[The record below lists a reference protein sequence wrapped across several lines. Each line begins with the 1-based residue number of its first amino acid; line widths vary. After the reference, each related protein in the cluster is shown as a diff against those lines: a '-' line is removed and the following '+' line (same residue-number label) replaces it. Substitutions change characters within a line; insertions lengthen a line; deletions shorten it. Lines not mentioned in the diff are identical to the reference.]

1 MHHMLAQAVI
11 GYCELSMH
19 SEKQYSKNHVDK
31 AGAIL
36 AQPNVAE
43 RSPEDFAQAMQV
55 LSFWRSLH
63 ENPLED
69 AVELSRRVASAC
81 DARVVM
87 AKRLKRTSSIMRKL
101 VRMPDMKLSRMQDI
115 GGCRAIV
122 STNKKVGKVV
132 RDLKKKKDFR
142 IKDYQQKPKDD
153 GYRSVHLIGKFR
165 DDNGNKR
172 EIEIQIRSAAQH
184 AWATSVEIIDLFT
197 GQAIKANMG
206 LPDWRAFFLAASEQI
221 QLIETISFYN
231 QLSHDALASE
241 IYDRLAYDRLRHASQ
256 RTVDNLIKL
265 EELERKLGILRRF
278 SGFAAS
284 LQAADDHMAEQQTSG
299 YVLLS
304 IDTEL
309 QEVDVK
315 LFAEDQFATGN
326 SMYLQA
332 EMASASQPHISV
344 ALVSSD
350 AVGGIKEAYPNYFAD
365 SSEFVKYMSASVE
378 AIRHYNPNKVGRA
391 IRKLFQS

>member
-1 MHHMLAQAVI
+1 MP
-11 GYCELSMH
+11 
-19 SEKQYSKNHVDK
+19 SEKHHSKNHVDR
-31 AGAIL
+31 AGVVL

-43 RSPEDFAQAMQV
+43 QKPAEFAEAMRV

-63 ENPLED
+63 EEPLEE
-69 AVELSRRVASAC
+69 AVELTKRAALGC
-81 DARVVM
+81 DSRVVM

-122 STNKKVGKVV
+122 STSKKVSKVV
-132 RDLKKKKDFR
+132 RDLKRKKDFR
-142 IKDYQQKPKDD
+142 IKDYQQSPKDD

-165 DDNGNKR
+165 DSSNNKR
-172 EIEIQIRSAAQH
+172 EIEIQVRSAAQH

-241 IYDRLAYDRLRHASQ
+241 IYNRIAHDRVRDVSERVIA
-256 RTVDNLIKL
+256 NLIKL
-265 EELERKLGILRRF
+265 EELERKLRILRRF

-284 LQAADDHMAEQQTSG
+284 LQAADDHIAMQQTSG

-315 LFAEDQFATGN
+315 LFAEDQFATGS

-332 EMASASQPHISV
+332 EIASASQPHISV

-365 SSEFVKYMSASVE
+365 SSQFVKYMSASVE
-378 AIRHYNPNKVGRA
+378 AIRHYSPNKVGRA
-391 IRKLFQS
+391 IRKLLQSAS